1 MQKNFNF
8 LIKVKHFI
16 WHYNFT
22 YTQHVAGG
30 KGVLLGGVALV
41 KCTLIDVQA
50 ELRMHKL
57 IEVNFVSKLKIT
69 AKSRM
74 KRVKSETGKW
84 LESP

>member
-1 MQKNFNF
+1 M
-8 LIKVKHFI
+8 
-16 WHYNFT
+16 
-22 YTQHVAGG
+22 
-30 KGVLLGGVALV
+30 LLGGVALV